1 MSEAARVT
9 VLEFIAQI
17 GKDEP
22 APVYLFCP
30 GKRGRAREATF
41 EPLLAERAV
50 EKLVATYVD
59 PSLKD
64 LSYRAFYAEE
74 SPPKEIV
81 EEAQT
86 CPFLAER
93 RVVLVR
99 NAAVYQKESAAR
111 PLFDYLESPNDT
123 TLLMLVAAQID
134 KRSKLYKACDKAG
147 QVIECPQL
155 TARGVEQWIKD
166 EAGSRGKK
174 ISAEAVQELAARAG
188 NRLGDV
194 NNALEVVVGYV
205 GERQDITGDDVRAAC
220 ADVAE
225 EEIWTLTDTIA
236 ASRTGH
242 ALSALRKLTEF
253 GKKPDEILGI
263 INWLLEIAYAVALSG
278 PSPPGVSPFVA
289 KKVAPLA
296 RKLGTKKL
304 RDAFALCTD
313 THFMIR
319 STGVDENLALEL
331 LVVKLAA
338 PGRRKGEKQGL

>member
-1 MSEAARVT
+1 MTA
-9 VLEFIAQI
+9 LEFIAQI
-17 GKDEP
+17 GKGEP
-22 APVYLFCP
+22 DPIYLFCP
-30 GKRGRAREATF
+30 GKRGRERDASF

-50 EKLVATYVD
+50 EKLIDTYVD

-99 NAAVYQKESAAR
+99 NVNMYRNESAAR
-111 PLFDYLESPNDT
+111 PLLDYLDSPNDT
-123 TLLMLVAAQID
+123 TLLMLVAVQID
-134 KRSKLYKACDKAG
+134 KRSKLYKACYKAG
-147 QVIECPQL
+147 RVVECPQL
-155 TARGVEQWIKD
+155 TTQNVKQWIRN
-166 EAGSRGKK
+166 ETRARGKK

-205 GERQDITGDDVRAAC
+205 GERRDITGDDVRAAC

-225 EEIWTLTDTIA
+225 EEIWTLTDAIA
-236 ASRTGH
+236 ASQTGH

-253 GKKPDEILGI
+253 GKEPDEMLGI
-263 INWLLEIAYAVALSG
+263 INWLLESAYAVASFG

-289 KKVAPLA
+289 KKVTPLA

-304 RDAFALCTD
+304 RDAFPLCTD

-319 STGVDENLALEL
+319 STGVDANLALEL
-331 LVVKLAA
+331 LVVKLAT
-338 PGRRKGEKQGL
+338 PRRRKGEKQVP